1 MTNNK
6 TQNPLSI
13 NPLNPSSTTLYTYL
27 LSLCRLNKCEIA
39 IILYIMRKMSEIEYT
54 EKISTNSLNNI
65 DVIDFCNLTGIRR
78 SSFYRAYNNL
88 INKGFLLKDKENIET
103 DSISN
108 KLSNNNN
115 DNPNNFGYWEI
126 IDKTN
131 NKENRN
137 KNW

>member
-6 TQNPLSI
+6 TQNPPSI
-13 NPLNPSSTTLYTYL
+13 NPSSTTLYTYL
-27 LSLCRLNKCEIA
+27 LSLCRLNKCEMA

-54 EKISTNSLNNI
+54 ERLSTNNPNNI

-103 DSISN
+103 DSINN
-108 KLSNNNN
+108 KLSNND